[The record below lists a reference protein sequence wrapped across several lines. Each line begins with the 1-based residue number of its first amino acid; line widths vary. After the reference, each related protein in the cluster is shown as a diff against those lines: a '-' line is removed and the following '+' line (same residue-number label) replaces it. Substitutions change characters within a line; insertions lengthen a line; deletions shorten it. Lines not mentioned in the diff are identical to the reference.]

1 MKKSVLLIGD
11 TILDKYNYLKP
22 TGLSLETPTVKA
34 EPISFRQEF
43 GGAANVASCLCRL
56 GCKVDFV
63 TSISK
68 EDLNDLQAATGA
80 SIKSVFSRTQ
90 AKERYYLVRGES
102 YKYLQINRCN
112 VIPEVDISDLNFDDY
127 DIVIVSDYR
136 LGIMSE
142 SVIKLLPKRKTI
154 VQMQVSDSNESFA
167 KYSGFHCI
175 VGNSSEIPQDTIN
188 KFMNDISIQCCVSTA
203 GKDNVIGVS
212 NTVSVSVPPQQIKN
226 VKDYHGAGDAFYAG
240 FCSQYDTDM
249 QNLKESIE
257 VGVEAAS
264 RFLTRAENEL

>member
-1 MKKSVLLIGD
+1 MKKSALLIGD

-22 TGLSLETPTVKA
+22 TGLSLETPTIKT

-43 GGAANVASCLCRL
+43 GGAANVASCLSKL
-56 GCKVDFV
+56 GCNVDFV

-68 EDLNDLQAATGA
+68 EDFNDLQAVTGA
-80 SIKSVFSRTQ
+80 NIKSVFHRTQ

-102 YKYLQINRCN
+102 YKYLQINRCD
-112 VIPEVDISDLNFDDY
+112 VIPEVDISDLNFDYY

-142 SVIKLLPKRKTI
+142 SVIKMLPKTKTV

-175 VGNSSEIPQDTIN
+175 VGNNSEIPQDSIFR
-188 KFMNDISIQCCVSTA
+188 FMNDNSIQCCVSTA
-203 GKDNVIGVS
+203 GKDRVIGVS
-212 NTVSVSVPPQQIKN
+212 NSGEVSVTPQQVKS

-240 FCSQYDTDM
+240 FCSRYDTDM
-249 QNLKESIE
+249 QNLRESIE
-257 VGVEAAS
+257 VGIESAS
-264 RFLTRAENEL
+264 RFLTRGENEL

>member
-1 MKKSVLLIGD
+1 MKKSALLIGD
-11 TILDKYNYLKP
+11 TIVDKYNYLKP

-43 GGAANVASCLCRL
+43 GGAANVAACLSKL

-68 EDLNDLQAATGA
+68 EDFNDLQDATGT
-80 SIKSVFSRTQ
+80 SLKSVFSRTQ
-90 AKERYYLVRGES
+90 VKERFYLVRGET

-112 VIPEVDISDLNFDDY
+112 VIPEVDISDINFDDY

-136 LGIMSE
+136 LGVMSE
-142 SVIKLLPKRKTI
+142 RVINQLPKRKTI
-154 VQMQVSDSNESFA
+154 VQMQVSDSNENFA

-175 VGNSSEIPQDTIN
+175 VGNSSEIPHDTISM
-188 KFMNDISIQCCVSTA
+188 FMKVNNIQCCVSTA
-203 GKDNVIGVS
+203 GKDCVIGVS
-212 NTVSVSVPPQQIKN
+212 NNREVSVAPKQIKN

-240 FCSQYDTDM
+240 FCSQYDTSM
-249 QNLKESIE
+249 QNLKDSIE
-257 VGVEAAS
+257 VGIEAAK
-264 RFLTRAENEL
+264 RFLTRDENEF